1 MSKIIINIK
10 NKKKINI
17 SLSRLK
23 NLSMLKW
30 NFYIILILMLLKKY
44 YIHIKNIFERY
55 EIFQAKIWIMTKK
68 KKLFISEY
76 YIV

>member
-55 EIFQAKIWIMTKK
+55 EIFQAKIWIMTRK